1 MGMYFPREAAAWS
14 LGVSVTWL
22 QPCLLSVNLLAS
34 WSSSR
39 QLRGGITALL
49 GPGRWALGAGCP
61 FPVCQVHLSIWKCFI
76 IPKEPG
82 LRWAVRPETP
92 TGAKQE
98 GHKWLG
104 RVRNVRA
111 SQHCGLHP
119 FISFCH
125 CSSAEQTKL
134 AAMALCASKGPC
146 QARHCYLYNGLKF
159 LSEQWYIKERLSV
172 ITDPYSSSFLK
183 I

>member
-1 MGMYFPREAAAWS
+1 MHFPREAAAWS
-14 LGVSVTWL
+14 SGVSVTWL

-39 QLRGGITALL
+39 QLRGGIAALL

-82 LRWAVRPETP
+82 LRWAMRPETP

-104 RVRNVRA
+104 RVRNEGIPALRPP
-111 SQHCGLHP
+111 SLHLLLP
-119 FISFCH
+119 LVFCWANQAG
-125 CSSAEQTKL
+125 SNGTL
-134 AAMALCASKGPC
+134 FFKGP
-146 QARHCYLYNGLKF
+146 LPSTSLLF
-159 LSEQWYIKERLSV
+159 V
-172 ITDPYSSSFLK
+172 
-183 I
+183 